1 MTTTMTQ
8 PISAARIGATPQTLP
23 PLPFADTAL
32 EPAISART
40 LGFHHGKHHKG
51 YIDTLHK
58 LVAGTK
64 MESQTLEEI
73 IFATS
78 GDKAHTAIFNAAAQ
92 SWNHGFYWQSLSPK
106 AKTPAGDLAK
116 AIDRDFGSLD
126 ACKKELASA
135 ATGRFGSGWAWL
147 VARDGKL
154 SVESTGNADVPFT
167 DGAIPLLTIDV
178 WEHAYYLDWQ
188 NCRADHVAA
197 LLDGH
202 IDWDFA
208 ASNYAA

>member
-1 MTTTMTQ
+1 MTTLT
-8 PISAARIGATPQTLP
+8 AAQIGTTPQTLP

-32 EPAISART
+32 EPTISAET

-51 YIDTLHK
+51 YVDTLHK

-64 MESQTLEEI
+64 MEDASLEEI

-78 GDKAHTAIFNAAAQ
+78 GKPDQEKIFQAAAQ
-92 SWNHGFYWQSLSPK
+92 AWNHGFYWQSLSPK
-106 AKTPAGDLAK
+106 GGAPAGDLAR

-126 ACKKELASA
+126 SFKADFAKA

-147 VARDGKL
+147 VAKDGKL
-154 SVESTGNADVPFT
+154 CVMSTHDADVPFT
-167 DGAIPLLTIDV
+167 DGFVPLLTVDV

-188 NCRADHVAA
+188 NRRAGYAEAV
-197 LLDGH
+197 
-202 IDWDFA
+202 IDKHLNWDFA